1 MKSIVSALA
10 MTATMVIAQESQVYS
25 NGFSPIKITVDG
37 YAQTYYIAAYFQ
49 SYNENEFVVP
59 PNGRGIISRVP
70 WMSYDDDMYFKPNLL
85 GGSIWYTVDL
95 SQHECNCVAAAYL
108 VKMPGKDSN
117 GNTWWDTDG
126 YGYCDAQAQGGN
138 LCPEVDLMEAN
149 KYAF

>member
-1 MKSIVSALA
+1 M
-10 MTATMVIAQESQVYS
+10 
-25 NGFSPIKITVDG
+25 
-37 YAQTYYIAAYFQ
+37 
-49 SYNENEFVVP
+49 VP

-108 VKMPGKDSN
+108 VKMPGKDAN

-126 YGYCDAQAQGGN
+126 YGYCDA
-138 LCPEVDLMEAN
+138 
-149 KYAF
+149 